1 MRGLMGLG
9 LAAALAVGGAASA
22 QVALDPKTTSILVW
36 TPQQQAE
43 GYRSIETIYKSKT
56 VAAGGKVHPLPKAA
70 REIAPAWTHDGK
82 AWTVDTY
89 MAAYN
94 VSGILVLKDGKILLE
109 RYGLGRK
116 PDDRW
121 TSFSVA
127 KSVTSTLVGAAIQDG
142 KIKSLASPVTD
153 YIPELKG
160 SGYDGVTVRQLLMM
174 SSGVKWNEDYT
185 DMNSDVARSTTLPME
200 PGKNPLVTYMS
211 RLPRAH
217 APGTMFNY
225 NTGETDLV
233 GILVSRAVGKS
244 ISDYASEKLWK
255 PYGMERDAIW
265 MVDPADHERGGCCLS
280 VTLRDYG
287 RIGQFILD
295 GGKAGGKQVLPPGWT
310 TEATTPQIT
319 NGTRERGYGYFWWMP
334 DSGAYEARGI
344 FGQSITTYRDDRII
358 IVTNAAWPR
367 ATGRDLSMA
376 RNAFLAAAHAA
387 AKGP

>member
-1 MRGLMGLG
+1 MRIAFG
-9 LAAALAVGGAASA
+9 LAAALLLGSAAHA
-22 QVALDPKTTSILVW
+22 QVPLKPDTPSILFW

-43 GYRSIETIYKSKT
+43 GYRAMETIFKANT
-56 VAAGGKVHPLPKAA
+56 VKHGDKVRPLPKAA
-70 REIAPAWTHDGK
+70 TEIAPAWSHEGK
-82 AWTVDTY
+82 NWTVDSY

-109 RYGLGRK
+109 KYGLGRK
-116 PDDRW
+116 PEDRW

-142 KIKSLASPVTD
+142 KIKGLSAPVTD

-185 DMNSDVARSTTLPME
+185 DPDSDVAKAGATTDDPKMNPM
-200 PGKNPLVTYMS
+200 VSYM
-211 RLPRAH
+211 RKLPRAH
-217 APGTMFNY
+217 EPGTFFNY

-233 GILVSRAVGKS
+233 GVLVSNAVGKPL
-244 ISDYASEKLWK
+244 SDYASEKIWR

-265 MVDPADHERGGCCLS
+265 MTDGGGHERGGCCMS
-280 VTLRDYG
+280 ITLRDYG
-287 RIGQFILD
+287 RVAQFVLD
-295 GGKAGGKQVLPPGWT
+295 GGKAGGKQILPPTWSA
-310 TEATTPQIT
+310 EATTPQIT

-344 FGQSITTYRDDRII
+344 FGQSITTYAKDRII

-367 ATGRDLSMA
+367 ATGRDLSAA
-376 RNAFLAAAHAA
+376 RNAFLAAAYEA
-387 AKGP
+387 AKAAR